1 MQLRKI
7 RVPGQQK
14 RGTVQTR
21 RDDRYNFISLR
32 AKLTLVHRLYKSV
45 VSPNANDASRV
56 LNILFFFIFSF
67 FWRSTRYHIHIIYS
81 YILFYSSVSFLI
93 LLLELCDKLS

>member
-56 LNILFFFIFSF
+56 LNILFFFYLF
-67 FWRSTRYHIHIIYS
+67 FFFGDRQDIIYIL
-81 YILFYSSVSFLI
+81 YTRLFYFSVSFLI

>member
-45 VSPNANDASRV
+45 VSPNANDASKV
-56 LNILFFFIFSF
+56 LNILFFFSF
-67 FWRSTRYHIHIIYS
+67 LFFGLTRYHIHIIYS
-81 YILFYSSVSFLI
+81 SRLFYFSVSFLI

>member
-56 LNILFFFIFSF
+56 LNILFFFF
-67 FWRSTRYHIHIIYS
+67 FFLEIDKISYTY
-81 YILFYSSVSFLI
+81 YILVSSIFLY
-93 LLLELCDKLS
+93 LF